1 MSRRIYRVILIT
13 TALALV
19 SFGLPLAIVV
29 RKLNQNEAVVR
40 LEREAARAS
49 LDVRSLDTLDTQRV
63 PWDTTSDNHSFAVYD
78 TEGQRRLGVGPEGA
92 DVVVERALRGDLTS
106 GTSHG
111 QLVVALPI
119 SSNDKVF
126 AVMRAATPERDVR
139 NEVTRSWV
147 LMSLLGAVIV
157 IVAASVGR
165 WESRRLSKPVE
176 ELAVAVTRLG
186 GGDFTQRTNR
196 SGVPEIDQAATALDA
211 TASRLGRLVARERA
225 FTSDA
230 SHQLRTPLT
239 GLRLQLEN
247 ALALPPGERGE
258 ALGDALAAT
267 ERLETTINDL
277 LTLAREADPQRAPI
291 DVGALVTAEST
302 GWRRD
307 AARLDRQVHTRVAE
321 GLPLVRVAPAAVRQ
335 ILDVLVSNAFVHGE
349 GLVTVEAAETPGG
362 VTVDVT
368 DQGQGVEGVPETVFR
383 RREEPSGRRRGS
395 NGSPSGTRLQP
406 RHGIGLPLA
415 RSLAEAEGGRL
426 ILRHTGPNPR
436 FTLLLPGLDDL
447 PPT

>member
-1 MSRRIYRVILIT
+1 MSHRIYRVILIA

-49 LDVRSLDTLDTQRV
+49 LDIRSLDTLDAQRM
-63 PWDTTSDNHSFAVYD
+63 PWAASSDNPTFAVYD
-78 TEGQRRLGVGPEGA
+78 TDGRRRLGVGPDRA

-119 SSNDKVF
+119 SSNDEIF
-126 AVMRAATPERDVR
+126 AVMRAATPER
-139 NEVTRSWV
+139 EVNDEVIRSWV
-147 LMSLLGAVIV
+147 LMALLGGVIV
-157 IVAASVGR
+157 IVTASVGR
-165 WESRRLSKPVE
+165 WEARRLSKPVE
-176 ELAVAVTRLG
+176 ELSVAVTRLG
-186 GGDFTQRTNR
+186 NGDFTQRTNR

-247 ALALPPGERGE
+247 ALSLPPGERGE

-267 ERLETTINDL
+267 ERLEVTINDL
-277 LTLAREADPQRAPI
+277 LTLAREADPQRAPL
-291 DVGALVTAEST
+291 DVGVLVTAESA

-307 AARLDRQVHTRVAE
+307 AARLGRQVHTRVAE
-321 GLPLVRVAPAAVRQ
+321 GLPLVRVSPAAVRQ
-335 ILDVLVSNAFVHGE
+335 ILDVLLSNAFMHGK
-349 GLVTVEAAETPGG
+349 GLVTVEVAETPGG
-362 VTVDVT
+362 VTVDVV
-368 DQGQGVEGVPETVFR
+368 DQGPGVEGVPEEVFR
-383 RREEPSGRRRGS
+383 RREEPQGRRRGS
-395 NGSPSGTRLQP
+395 GGSSGSRHLP

-426 ILRHTGPNPR
+426 ILRHSGPHPR
-436 FTLLLPGLDDL
+436 FTLLLPGVDEA